1 MPMKT
6 YEVEYTRTVFV
17 YYTVE
22 ALDEDS
28 AEEKAWE
35 ELREDQSRS
44 TWDLRRCSLY
54 PQTTSNWEVESV
66 KETNEGEMK

>member
-1 MPMKT
+1 MPMKP
-6 YEVEYTRTVFV
+6 YEVGFTRTAFV

-35 ELREDQSRS
+35 ELRETQPRS
-44 TWDLRRCSLY
+44 TWD
-54 PQTTSNWEVESV
+54 NWEVESV
-66 KETNEGEMK
+66 EETNEGEVK

>member
-1 MPMKT
+1 MPMKP
-6 YEVEYTRTVFV
+6 YEVGFTRTVFV

-44 TWDLRRCSLY
+44 TWD
-54 PQTTSNWEVESV
+54 NWEVESV

>member
-1 MPMKT
+1 MPMKL
-6 YEVEYTRTVFV
+6 YEVGFTRTAFV

-22 ALDEDS
+22 ALDEDR

-44 TWDLRRCSLY
+44 TWD
-54 PQTTSNWEVESV
+54 NWEFESV
-66 KETNEGEMK
+66 EEAEDGKEE

>member
-1 MPMKT
+1 MKT
-6 YEVEYTRTVFV
+6 YEVGYTRTAFV

-35 ELREDQSRS
+35 ELRETQPRS
-44 TWDLRRCSLY
+44 TWNS
-54 PQTTSNWEVESV
+54 W
-66 KETNEGEMK
+66 ETNSVEEYTP